1 MNIKKFF
8 LFLVSALVFSSPGWS
23 SPVDSTEAKNLA
35 QTFWSLKFPEQ
46 AKPNFENISHSVG
59 VEHFY
64 VFNNVNGS
72 GFALV
77 SGDDCVI
84 PILGYSGANNCVG
97 GELPEN
103 IRSWFGFYDGTIG
116 AAMQN
121 GEVATP
127 EIAEQWNDL
136 RAGNLPEPQSTTAV
150 SPLIATTWNQD
161 APFNNLCPGTGS
173 DKALVGCVA
182 TAMAQLMKYY
192 NWPTTGT
199 GSHSYVGD
207 HDDYIYGT
215 LSANFGATTYDWSNM
230 LNSYPYANAGTVAQQ
245 NAVATLMYHCGVS
258 VDMIYSPEWSG
269 AYVTDAQVASWN
281 PDQPTAEKALKN
293 YFDYSPS
300 LYGAFKQYYTDAQ
313 WIFMLKN
320 DLNQQHPLIYAGND
334 QNGEGGHC
342 FICDGYDN
350 SNNFHFNWGW
360 GGFCDGYFALTG
372 LTPYSG
378 GAGGGNYDYTYYQ
391 QAIFGAVPNGS
402 EIPAGC
408 EYLHYPLPG
417 NPNIYIMQSGG
428 GYISGTNYYGDL
440 AKADYFTYSGS
451 GSIEKMKV
459 NFGSIDGTNGS
470 VVFTVW
476 ADNNGTPGNVLGSKT
491 VALSTIYSSSMSS
504 NGDYECV
511 FDSPIAVN
519 GNFFAGLDISN
530 ATSYFGITTTTNG
543 DATNTGWELLSNGQ
557 WVPYNNTNSWQV
569 SLTHAIYPYICMAS
583 TPYPPIDDY
592 NLVLYEDFSYMPNP
606 MQQSQTVTVNASVG
620 NAGTSTFNGNFKL
633 VLLNAN
639 NTEAQ
644 VIGQTSGSINSM
656 IYNQLQFTGT
666 VSVPAGTY
674 QMALYYQ
681 TAGSMTW
688 TLVGN
693 NLGHAN
699 PVSVTVAGGSNPPA
713 SESDLNMY
721 SDFIYTPNPIQQ
733 NTVAYVTTS
742 IINMGSTAFTGN
754 LRLALETNDVDYVQ
768 TIQQIPVSTPLAPNS
783 YAQFNFSGNIT
794 ADPGFYQLILY
805 SKPNGTSNWIALGSN
820 YNAAYQNPK
829 SVMVAHPNDIDD
841 HAMDAVKIHPNPA
854 TNHFYLNLPD
864 QTIDKVEIFTS
875 TGRLVHTQK
884 NVMSGEYIGISFL
897 RNGIYFVRYE
907 TSERVG
913 TLKLIVK

>member
-1 MNIKKFF
+1 M
-8 LFLVSALVFSSPGWS
+8 VSALIISSPGWS
-23 SPVDSTEAKNLA
+23 SPVDSTEAKNIA
-35 QTFWSLKFPEQ
+35 QTFWRLHFPNQ
-46 AKPNFENISHSVG
+46 NKPVFEDLSKSVG
-59 VEHFY
+59 VENFY
-64 VFNNVNGS
+64 IFNNVNEP
-72 GFALV
+72 GFVLI
-77 SGDDCVI
+77 SGDDCAI
-84 PILGYSGANNCVG
+84 PILGYSGTSNCKG

-150 SPLIATTWNQD
+150 SPLIATTWNQE
-161 APFNNLCPGTGS
+161 APYNNFCPGTGS

-207 HDDYIYGT
+207 HDGYNYGT

-269 AYVTDAQVASWN
+269 AYVTDAQVASWDPN
-281 PDQPTAEKALKN
+281 QPTAEKALKD

-491 VALSTIYSSSMSS
+491 VALSTIYSASVNS

-543 DATNTGWELLSNGQ
+543 DGANTGWELLSNGQ
-557 WVPYNNTNSWQV
+557 WVPYNSTNSWQV
-569 SLTHAIYPYICMAS
+569 SLTHAIYPYICTAS
-583 TPYPPIDDY
+583 TP
-592 NLVLYEDFSYMPNP
+592 
-606 MQQSQTVTVNASVG
+606 
-620 NAGTSTFNGNFKL
+620 
-633 VLLNAN
+633 
-639 NTEAQ
+639 
-644 VIGQTSGSINSM
+644 
-656 IYNQLQFTGT
+656 
-666 VSVPAGTY
+666 
-674 QMALYYQ
+674 
-681 TAGSMTW
+681 
-688 TLVGN
+688 
-693 NLGHAN
+693 
-699 PVSVTVAGGSNPPA
+699 NPPVN
-713 SESDLNMY
+713 DVNLNMY

-733 NTVAYVTTS
+733 NAVAYVITS
-742 IINMGSTAFTGN
+742 VINTGNTAFTGD
-754 LRLALETNDVDYVQ
+754 LRLALETNDGDIVQ
-768 TIQQIPVSTPLAPNS
+768 SFQQIPVTNPIASNN

-794 ADPGFYQLILY
+794 ANPGFYQLKLY
-805 SKPNGTSNWIALGSN
+805 YKSDGTSNWIAVSSN

-829 SVMVAHPNDIDD
+829 PILVAYPNDIDD
-841 HAMDAVKIHPNPA
+841 HATDAVKIHPNPA

-875 TGRLVHTQK
+875 TGQLVHTQK
-884 NVMSGEYIGISFL
+884 NVMNGESISITFL
-897 RNGIYFVRYE
+897 RSGVYYVRYK
-907 TSERVG
+907 TSEHVG
-913 TLKLIVK
+913 ILKLIVQ

>member
-1 MNIKKFF
+1 
-8 LFLVSALVFSSPGWS
+8 
-23 SPVDSTEAKNLA
+23 
-35 QTFWSLKFPEQ
+35 
-46 AKPNFENISHSVG
+46 
-59 VEHFY
+59 
-64 VFNNVNGS
+64 
-72 GFALV
+72 
-77 SGDDCVI
+77 
-84 PILGYSGANNCVG
+84 
-97 GELPEN
+97 
-103 IRSWFGFYDGTIG
+103 
-116 AAMQN
+116 
-121 GEVATP
+121 
-127 EIAEQWNDL
+127 
-136 RAGNLPEPQSTTAV
+136 
-150 SPLIATTWNQD
+150 
-161 APFNNLCPGTGS
+161 
-173 DKALVGCVA
+173 
-182 TAMAQLMKYY
+182 
-192 NWPTTGT
+192 
-199 GSHSYVGD
+199 
-207 HDDYIYGT
+207 
-215 LSANFGATTYDWSNM
+215 
-230 LNSYPYANAGTVAQQ
+230 
-245 NAVATLMYHCGVS
+245 
-258 VDMIYSPEWSG
+258 
-269 AYVTDAQVASWN
+269 
-281 PDQPTAEKALKN
+281 
-293 YFDYSPS
+293 
-300 LYGAFKQYYTDAQ
+300 
-313 WIFMLKN
+313 
-320 DLNQQHPLIYAGND
+320 
-334 QNGEGGHC
+334 
-342 FICDGYDN
+342 
-350 SNNFHFNWGW
+350 
-360 GGFCDGYFALTG
+360 
-372 LTPYSG
+372 
-378 GAGGGNYDYTYYQ
+378 
-391 QAIFGAVPNGS
+391 
-402 EIPAGC
+402 
-408 EYLHYPLPG
+408 
-417 NPNIYIMQSGG
+417 
-428 GYISGTNYYGDL
+428 
-440 AKADYFTYSGS
+440 
-451 GSIEKMKV
+451 MKV

-470 VVFTVW
+470 VIFTVW

-491 VALSTIYSSSMSS
+491 VALSTIYSSSVSS

-511 FDSPIAVN
+511 FDNPIAVN

-557 WVPYNNTNSWQV
+557 WVPYNSTNSWQV
-569 SLTHAIYPYICMAS
+569 SLTHAIYPYICTAS
-583 TPYPPIDDY
+583 TPYPPISDY
-592 NLVLYEDFSYMPNP
+592 NLILYEDFSYMPNP

-620 NAGTSTFNGNFKL
+620 NAGTSAFNGNFKL

-754 LRLALETNDVDYVQ
+754 LRLALETNDGDYVQ

-805 SKPNGTSNWIALGSN
+805 SKPNGTSNWIAIGSN

-829 SVMVAHPNDIDD
+829 SVMVAYPNDIDD
-841 HAMDAVKIHPNPA
+841 HATDAVKIHPNPA

-875 TGRLVHTQK
+875 TERLVHTQK